1 VERSRIE
8 VVETA
13 RSYIGT
19 RWRHQGRDR
28 RGLDCV
34 GLVLRVAHDLG
45 LTDFDVS
52 NYGRVPSNRM
62 MERVLSEQCEKT
74 TLAEIESG
82 DILHLAFEKQ
92 PQHLA
97 IVSDVG
103 IIHADNEYGVI
114 EHSINRT
121 WRMRVR
127 GCYRMPGL

>member
-1 VERSRIE
+1 MEQSRIE

-13 RSYIGT
+13 RTYLGT

-28 RGLDCV
+28 QGLDCV
-34 GLVLRVAHDLG
+34 GLVLRVARDLG
-45 LTDFDVS
+45 LTEFEIS

-62 MERVLSEQCEKT
+62 MERVLAEQCCRT
-74 TLAEIESG
+74 TLAEIDSG

-97 IVSDVG
+97 IVTDIG
-103 IIHADNEYGVI
+103 IIHADNEYGVV
-114 EHSINRT
+114 EHGLNRT